1 MDKAV
6 HSDLAVEVR
15 GLTKAFKSV
24 EAVKGIDLEVRTGE
38 TFGFLGP
45 NGAGKSTTIKILCT
59 LLLPTAGQAYVAG
72 YDVTKDVFPIRQR
85 ISMVSGGETTGY
97 GLLTTRE
104 NIWMFSQFYGV
115 PSKVAN
121 DRIDELMD
129 VFGLQDRRDAK
140 VRTLSTGQR
149 QKMNMIRGFVT
160 NPDILFL
167 DEPTVGLD
175 IQTRRQVWS
184 EVRALAVAGADDGL
198 REIVVAGPSQTIF
211 GRRAREILEAV
222 DWVNGGGPGPLRG
235 LSRLGGLGNG
245 FTPSGDDFISGVL
258 LAREMTGRGGPEL
271 DEQEIRSALDRT
283 NDGGRT
289 LLTGVLSRC
298 FPAYLLEF
306 AGAIA
311 ASIRSSSSGGAAVER
326 SVQDAVRAAAAH
338 GETSGT
344 DAVTGFAWYLG
355 LLGRR
360 QQPPA

>member
-1 MDKAV
+1 MVSLFSRAFNV
-6 HSDLAVEVR
+6 LHPR
-15 GLTKAFKSV
+15 GLLVGVVAAPEQMSPFALLAEGLFRAEGGV
-24 EAVKGIDLEVRTGE
+24 APGARIAKGAMCRRTSSG
-38 TFGFLGP
+38 L
-45 NGAGKSTTIKILCT
+45 I
-59 LLLPTAGQAYVAG
+59 
-72 YDVTKDVFPIRQR
+72 
-85 ISMVSGGETTGY
+85 VSGMRLDLSGSRPWDGRLPP
-97 GLLTTRE
+97 GLMGS
-104 NIWMFSQFYGV
+104 IAD
-115 PSKVAN
+115 PSSLAA
-121 DRIDELMD
+121 L
-129 VFGLQDRRDAK
+129 L
-140 VRTLSTGQR
+140 
-149 QKMNMIRGFVT
+149 
-160 NPDILFL
+160 
-167 DEPTVGLD
+167 
-175 IQTRRQVWS
+175 
-184 EVRALAVAGADDGL
+184 RAAIAAAGAEDGL
-198 REIVVAGPSQTIF
+198 REIVVPGSSGTIF
-211 GRRAREILEAV
+211 ARRAREILASAH
-222 DWVNGGGPGPLRG
+222 NGEDGRREKLRG
-235 LSRLGGLGNG
+235 LSGFVGLGIG